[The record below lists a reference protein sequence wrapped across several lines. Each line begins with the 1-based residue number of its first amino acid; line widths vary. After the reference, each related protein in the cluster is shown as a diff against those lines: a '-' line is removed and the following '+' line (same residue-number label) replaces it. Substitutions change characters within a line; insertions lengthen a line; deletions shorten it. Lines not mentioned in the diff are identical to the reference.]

1 MEQTMSYK
9 RTLIYD
15 DLVDLLDD
23 VVVVDV
29 LDHDNSS
36 INSTRAAVTAIDAM
50 KPKPNAAQRWAM
62 PITQYRKVLI
72 LSSLAN
78 QNDVLAT

>member
-1 MEQTMSYK
+1 MSYK

-29 LDHDNSS
+29 LDHDDNSS
-36 INSTRAAVTAIDAM
+36 ISRTRAAVTAIEVT
-50 KPKPNAAQRWAM
+50 KPKPNAA
-62 PITQYRKVLI
+62 PVLV
-72 LSSLAN
+72 A
-78 QNDVLAT
+78 V